1 MSVLVFNYYPW
12 FTKEFV
18 GSIRRFYQ
26 LISDH
31 LKQIPSYGPPGFHVG
46 TGKSFF
52 LPFSILVPWYLCSL
66 SLISSLFLGLTF
78 NIWYRLALGSIQQSE
93 TSGNSQGKPA
103 EAWSTYGTSIPP
115 PQSLVG
121 LVSTHNI
128 YLTTLGEFRGVRF
141 VGCLSSISDGTGCY
155 SMPGVFIWY
164 LLRYS
169 VRKGGRWGVGNFYVQ
184 GGR

>member
-1 MSVLVFNYYPW
+1 MCSVIQFYSRIIRFNEDKYLFTLRPVWVYFNRFPVSGTCCKQITTTGVFEYAITKFIQHILSTDLTFGVSWVDSRKASPHTIWGMSVLVFNYYPW
-12 FTKEFV
+12 FIKEFV

-78 NIWYRLALGSIQQSE
+78 NIYPAH
-93 TSGNSQGKPA
+93 GK
-103 EAWSTYGTSIPP
+103 
-115 PQSLVG
+115 
-121 LVSTHNI
+121 
-128 YLTTLGEFRGVRF
+128 F
-141 VGCLSSISDGTGCY
+141 
-155 SMPGVFIWY
+155 
-164 LLRYS
+164 
-169 VRKGGRWGVGNFYVQ
+169 
-184 GGR
+184 